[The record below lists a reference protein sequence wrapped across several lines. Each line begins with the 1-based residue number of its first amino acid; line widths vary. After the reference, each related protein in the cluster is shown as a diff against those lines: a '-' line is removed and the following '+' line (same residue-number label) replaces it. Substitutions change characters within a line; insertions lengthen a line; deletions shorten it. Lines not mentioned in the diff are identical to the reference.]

1 MVEVREVTNRK
12 EKTIFIQFANKL
24 YKDCPYYCPT
34 LDMDERGTF
43 SSKNPEGKV
52 VGRIAG
58 LINHK
63 ANDHWHNHNLR
74 FGWFDFIDDMEVS
87 KALLDTVV
95 AWGKA
100 RGMTAMNG
108 PVGFTDMDKEGLVIS
123 GYEYLVPM
131 AVLYNYPYYVKH
143 FEAYGLRKEVD
154 WHEFQVFVDQ
164 MQELPVRMVRV
175 AETVKDRFHLHIH
188 KIHSPK
194 ELLKTFGTEYFDVL
208 SDA

>member
-43 SSKNPEGKV
+43 SSKNPVLEFSEYVLYLAYKEGKV

-87 KALLDTVV
+87 KALLDAVV

-143 FEAYGLRKEVD
+143 FEAYGLKKEVD

-175 AETVKDRFHLHIH
+175 AETVKDRFHQSSGIFHYPI
-188 KIHSPK
+188 
-194 ELLKTFGTEYFDVL
+194 
-208 SDA
+208 